1 MAPTYCEICSYRQP
15 RSRSAIPVYHLH
27 YSSAET
33 RITQG
38 VEWSTNNRCYMCPT
52 CQVHH
57 PARLDNG
64 LNVCLSDSQLHQ
76 FHIPREPGV
85 SCPPDE
91 IHVDWAT
98 IPGGT
103 IPDLETAYVADYAK
117 YKQPQRVLLVA
128 GINDLLKGG
137 SMATLTNSILQLKNT
152 IDDQNYYHHRF
163 PNELVV
169 ATLLNPPKLTWF
181 PDTGPPPLGHENRLE
196 EIRQIN
202 DWIIQFNRGYGNNT
216 PRFHRFGVKS
226 GRRVVNGKQVPL
238 HVHQLRRWRQS
249 EAVGDML
256 HLNDY
261 WRIRLGRSVVNHFVG
276 ELRAKGVLGW
286 LG

>member
-1 MAPTYCEICSYRQP
+1 MAPPYCEICSYRQP
-15 RSRSAIPVYHLH
+15 RSRSVYHLH

-128 GINDLLKGG
+128 GINDLLKV
-137 SMATLTNSILQLKNT
+137 L
-152 IDDQNYYHHRF
+152 
-163 PNELVV
+163 PLVV
-169 ATLLNPPKLTWF
+169 GKLTLGSFVKYF
-181 PDTGPPPLGHENRLE
+181 PTMKLVFSLS
-196 EIRQIN
+196 
-202 DWIIQFNRGYGNNT
+202 F
-216 PRFHRFGVKS
+216 PR
-226 GRRVVNGKQVPL
+226 
-238 HVHQLRRWRQS
+238 
-249 EAVGDML
+249 M
-256 HLNDY
+256 
-261 WRIRLGRSVVNHFVG
+261 
-276 ELRAKGVLGW
+276 RAAS
-286 LG
+286 